1 MSVASLPS
9 APGSTGPLPIA
20 PSSHKDVPQGT
31 DMLALAAAAHG
42 QETAQTLIILAAI
55 AAAIFWR
62 ALLKIALALVVILSV
77 VLLSRGV
84 SVFLHDLRLV
94 LP

>member
-1 MSVASLPS
+1 
-9 APGSTGPLPIA
+9 
-20 PSSHKDVPQGT
+20 
-31 DMLALAAAAHG
+31 MLALAAAAHG
-42 QETAQTLIILAAI
+42 QDPAQTLIILAAV

-62 ALLKIALALVVILSV
+62 ALLKIALALIVILFV

-94 LP
+94 VP

>member
-1 MSVASLPS
+1 
-9 APGSTGPLPIA
+9 
-20 PSSHKDVPQGT
+20 
-31 DMLALAAAAHG
+31 MLALAAATHG
-42 QETAQTLIILAAI
+42 QDPAQTLIILAAI

-62 ALLKIALALVVILSV
+62 ALLKIALALIVILFV

-94 LP
+94 VP

>member
-1 MSVASLPS
+1 
-9 APGSTGPLPIA
+9 
-20 PSSHKDVPQGT
+20 
-31 DMLALAAAAHG
+31 MLALAAAAHG

-62 ALLKIALALVVILSV
+62 TLLKIALALIVILFV
-77 VLLSRGV
+77 VLLSHGV

-94 LP
+94 VP

>member
-1 MSVASLPS
+1 
-9 APGSTGPLPIA
+9 
-20 PSSHKDVPQGT
+20 
-31 DMLALAAAAHG
+31 MLALAAAAHG
-42 QETAQTLIILAAI
+42 QDPAQILIILAAV

-62 ALLKIALALVVILSV
+62 ALLKLALALIVILFV

-94 LP
+94 VP

>member
-1 MSVASLPS
+1 
-9 APGSTGPLPIA
+9 
-20 PSSHKDVPQGT
+20 
-31 DMLALAAAAHG
+31 MLALAAAAHG
-42 QETAQTLIILAAI
+42 QDPTQILIIIAAI

-62 ALLKIALALVVILSV
+62 ALLKIVLALVVILSV

-94 LP
+94 VP

>member
-1 MSVASLPS
+1 
-9 APGSTGPLPIA
+9 
-20 PSSHKDVPQGT
+20 
-31 DMLALAAAAHG
+31 MLALAAAAHG
-42 QETAQTLIILAAI
+42 QDPTQILIILAAI

-94 LP
+94 VP

>member
-1 MSVASLPS
+1 
-9 APGSTGPLPIA
+9 
-20 PSSHKDVPQGT
+20 
-31 DMLALAAAAHG
+31 MLALAAAVHG
-42 QETAQTLIILAAI
+42 QDPAQTLIILAAI

-62 ALLKIALALVVILSV
+62 ALLKIALAAVVILSV

-94 LP
+94 VP

>member
-1 MSVASLPS
+1 
-9 APGSTGPLPIA
+9 
-20 PSSHKDVPQGT
+20 
-31 DMLALAAAAHG
+31 MLALAAAAHG
-42 QETAQTLIILAAI
+42 QDPTQILIIIAAI

-62 ALLKIALALVVILSV
+62 ALLKIALALIVILSV

-94 LP
+94 VP

>member
-1 MSVASLPS
+1 
-9 APGSTGPLPIA
+9 
-20 PSSHKDVPQGT
+20 
-31 DMLALAAAAHG
+31 MLALAAAAHG
-42 QETAQTLIILAAI
+42 QDPAQILIILAAI

-62 ALLKIALALVVILSV
+62 ALLKIALALIVILFV

-94 LP
+94 VP

>member
-1 MSVASLPS
+1 
-9 APGSTGPLPIA
+9 
-20 PSSHKDVPQGT
+20 
-31 DMLALAAAAHG
+31 MLALAAAAHG
-42 QETAQTLIILAAI
+42 QDPAQTLIILAAI

-62 ALLKIALALVVILSV
+62 ALLKIALALIVILFV

-94 LP
+94 VP

>member
-1 MSVASLPS
+1 
-9 APGSTGPLPIA
+9 
-20 PSSHKDVPQGT
+20 
-31 DMLALAAAAHG
+31 MLALAAAAHG
-42 QETAQTLIILAAI
+42 QDPAQTLIILAAV

-62 ALLKIALALVVILSV
+62 ALLKIALALIVILSV

-94 LP
+94 VP

>member
-1 MSVASLPS
+1 
-9 APGSTGPLPIA
+9 
-20 PSSHKDVPQGT
+20 
-31 DMLALAAAAHG
+31 MLALAAATHG
-42 QETAQTLIILAAI
+42 QDPAQTLIILAAV

-62 ALLKIALALVVILSV
+62 ALRKIALARIVIMFV

-94 LP
+94 VP

>member
-1 MSVASLPS
+1 
-9 APGSTGPLPIA
+9 
-20 PSSHKDVPQGT
+20 
-31 DMLALAAAAHG
+31 MLALAAATHG
-42 QETAQTLIILAAI
+42 QDPAQTLIILAAV

-62 ALLKIALALVVILSV
+62 ALLKIALALIVILFV

-94 LP
+94 VP

>member
-1 MSVASLPS
+1 
-9 APGSTGPLPIA
+9 
-20 PSSHKDVPQGT
+20 
-31 DMLALAAAAHG
+31 MLALAAAAHG
-42 QETAQTLIILAAI
+42 RDLTQTLIIFAAI

-62 ALLKIALALVVILSV
+62 ALLKIALAVVVILSV

-94 LP
+94 VP

>member
-1 MSVASLPS
+1 
-9 APGSTGPLPIA
+9 
-20 PSSHKDVPQGT
+20 
-31 DMLALAAAAHG
+31 MLALAAAVHG
-42 QETAQTLIILAAI
+42 QDPAQTLIILAAI

-62 ALLKIALALVVILSV
+62 ALLKIALAVVVILSV

-94 LP
+94 VP

>member
-1 MSVASLPS
+1 
-9 APGSTGPLPIA
+9 
-20 PSSHKDVPQGT
+20 
-31 DMLALAAAAHG
+31 MLALATAAHG
-42 QETAQTLIILAAI
+42 QAPTQTLIILAAI

-62 ALLKIALALVVILSV
+62 ALLKIVLALVVILSV

-94 LP
+94 VP